1 MIRIIASDADIAEG
15 LAYLTCREPRFA
27 DIVGRLGPPPLRRAP
42 EGLPGLLRIVTEQ
55 MLSLKA
61 ADAIWRRLERELHP
75 LDPPAILRRR
85 DKSLMK
91 LGLSGAKAR
100 TFKALARA
108 VSDGRLP
115 VDSLSQHHDEEAT
128 ARLIAIPG
136 IGPWTADIYLLFC
149 LGHADAWPAGDL
161 ALQEA
166 ARLLL
171 ALKTRPTSKEMGPLA
186 ESWRPWRGAA
196 ACMLWSYYRTA
207 KQRDGAPI
215 PATVSNG

>member
-1 MIRIIASDADIAEG
+1 MTPIIAGDADIAEG

-85 DKSLMK
+85 DKTLMK

-100 TFKALARA
+100 SFKAIARA
-108 VSDGRLP
+108 VAGGDLP
-115 VDSLSQHHDEEAT
+115 IDNLDCNHDDEASAKLT
-128 ARLIAIPG
+128 AISG
-136 IGPWTADIYLLFC
+136 IGTWTADIYLLSC
-149 LGHADAWPAGDL
+149 LG
-161 ALQEA
+161 
-166 ARLLL
+166 
-171 ALKTRPTSKEMGPLA
+171 
-186 ESWRPWRGAA
+186 
-196 ACMLWSYYRTA
+196 RT
-207 KQRDGAPI
+207 D
-215 PATVSNG
+215 

>member
-85 DKSLMK
+85 DKTLMK

-108 VSDGRLP
+108 VSEGRLP
-115 VDSLSQHHDEEAT
+115 VDTLSHHHDEEAT

-136 IGPWTADIYLLFC
+136 IGPWTADIYLLSC
-149 LGHADAWPAGDL
+149 LGRSDVWPIGDV
-161 ALQEA
+161 ALQAAAAHAFGLTERPGARDMTALGEPWRPWRAVA
-166 ARLLL
+166 ARLLW
-171 ALKTRPTSKEMGPLA
+171 AHYRSLKGLS
-186 ESWRPWRGAA
+186 
-196 ACMLWSYYRTA
+196 
-207 KQRDGAPI
+207 Q
-215 PATVSNG
+215 TVV